1 MKNNKQHI
9 FLWSALLLLMAD
21 LTLSC
26 FINDVPAKASLLQHI
41 VPYAALC
48 MAVAAL
54 ASFFPK
60 SVLCIG
66 LLCNNIALIY
76 EAVVGLLQVVGMRPS
91 RHSLFVLT
99 GTFDNPGPYGG
110 FVAITACMSLAYVL
124 HNRRRFT
131 YHWLKIYRRT
141 KKTSLIFPL
150 VLLYTS
156 FAAACFGLCVLP
168 ASMSRSGWIAFAV
181 SALIASWPIIQ
192 KVKFAQHRWF
202 RFAASVVVICALVG
216 VWFVKRDSARG
227 RIHIWRIEAMAIS
240 EHPLIG
246 VGPGLEMGAYGIAQE
261 NFFGNKERP
270 LSTIVAAGCPE
281 YSFNEYLGI
290 AMQGGIPAL
299 LLVLVVVV
307 LSIIRLRDNFY
318 PATGGLT
325 AYAIFAFGSY
335 PMSVPLLCIPLSV
348 LLGLALSDTNTT
360 TKISALTLA
369 VASCVALLILFPH
382 IQKEK
387 EAKAQWRMASF
398 LGQTEQYDRQ
408 IEAILPLYPQ
418 LHHNFRY
425 LYDLGYA
432 LHKEQ
437 RIQESDKYLSEGLR
451 LSSDPM
457 FLNILGKNREVAGDD
472 IAAEQYYQRS
482 INRVPCRLYPRLL
495 LIKLYKR
502 EKRVNDALKLAEE
515 SLILPVPERHNTMQ
529 DVHSQIINEVIE
541 LKEGICNN

>member
-41 VPYAALC
+41 APYAALC

-60 SVLCIG
+60 TVSRIC
-66 LLCNNIALIY
+66 LLCNNVALIY
-76 EAVVGLLQVVGMRPS
+76 EAVVGLLQVMGTRPS
-91 RHSLFVLT
+91 RHALFMLT

-110 FVAITACMSLAYVL
+110 FVAITACISLAYAI

-141 KKTSLIFPL
+141 KKTSLIVPF
-150 VLLYTS
+150 VLFYTS
-156 FAAACFGLCVLP
+156 FAAVCFGLCVLP
-168 ASMSRSGWIAFAV
+168 ASMSRSGWIAFAAG
-181 SALIASWPIIQ
+181 ALIASRPIIQ
-192 KVKFAQHRWF
+192 KAEFVRHRWF
-202 RFAASVVVICALVG
+202 RLAVCLVVVCALVG
-216 VWFVKRDSARG
+216 VWFIKRDSAKG
-227 RIHIWRIEAMAIS
+227 RIHMWRIEAMAIS

-246 VGPGLEMGAYGIAQE
+246 VGPGLEMGTYGIAQE
-261 NFFGNKERP
+261 HFFGNKERP

-281 YSFNEYLGI
+281 YPFNEYLGI
-290 AMQGGIPAL
+290 GMQGGIPAL
-299 LLVLVVVV
+299 LLVLAVVA
-307 LSIIRLRDNFY
+307 LSIIRLRDSFY
-318 PATGGLT
+318 PAAGGLT

-348 LLGLALSDTNTT
+348 LLGLALSATNTT

-369 VASCVALLILFPH
+369 VASCIALLILVPH

-418 LHHNFRY
+418 LHHNYRY

-502 EKRVNDALKLAEE
+502 TNRDSDAVRSTEVALSIPIVSKNIIMIRLRE
-515 SLILPVPERHNTMQ
+515 
-529 DVHSQIINEVIE
+529 QISNEYN
-541 LKEGICNN
+541 KDY